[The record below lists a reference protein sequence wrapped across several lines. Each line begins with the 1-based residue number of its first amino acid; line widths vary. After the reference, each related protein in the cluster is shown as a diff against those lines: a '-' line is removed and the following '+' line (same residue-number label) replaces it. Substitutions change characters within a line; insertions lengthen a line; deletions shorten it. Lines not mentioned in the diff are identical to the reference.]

1 MLDELESLIDFIQTE
16 YIQFNEKQ
24 QNNFNC
30 QWELQIWNKEDEMNN
45 INSHEKYKQDYI
57 KWEKENKGGNN

>member
-24 QNNFNC
+24 QNNFNF